1 MAILESLT
9 LTLTPPTPSCDPNP
23 DTVIHISP
31 DFESNFG
38 FGKTVVNNYTNRSSK
53 DVDNVALAK
62 AYGLAVTASCGIA
75 LAAGKAMASAPPSVK
90 MLGPFV
96 PYLAVIT
103 AGNEFCCTCRLCSSV
118 FNPPT
123 LFTRHQKVRPMSAS
137 LAWMKSKMAS
147 L

>member
-1 MAILESLT
+1 MT
-9 LTLTPPTPSCDPNP
+9 LTLTVINP
-23 DTVIHISP
+23 YSLLT
-31 DFESNFG
+31 SNLIWVWE
-38 FGKTVVNNYTNRSSK
+38 TVVNNYTNRSSK

-103 AGNEFCCTCRLCSSV
+103 AGN
-118 FNPPT
+118 
-123 LFTRHQKVRPMSAS
+123 K
-137 LAWMKSKMAS
+137 
-147 L
+147 